1 METGEGDLAD
11 ALGTKIQVI
20 TNLWTLVD
28 SGAELPTATLTVE
41 LLLFIG
47 DNFQEK
53 DASLKFTVEALQR
66 NATPSNAGNN
76 VEHSMNS
83 IVRLISA
90 MVMFRMIMILEVIL
104 ALSNNYFRLD
114 KKTASIVRKI

>member
-11 ALGTKIQVI
+11 ALSAKIQVI

-28 SGAELPTATLTVE
+28 SGAELPIATLTVE
-41 LLLFIG
+41 LSVFVG

-66 NATPSNAGNN
+66 NATPSNAVSN
-76 VEHSMNS
+76 VESFNEFDS
-83 IVRLISA
+83 
-90 MVMFRMIMILEVIL
+90 
-104 ALSNNYFRLD
+104 
-114 KKTASIVRKI
+114 KIDFSYGDV